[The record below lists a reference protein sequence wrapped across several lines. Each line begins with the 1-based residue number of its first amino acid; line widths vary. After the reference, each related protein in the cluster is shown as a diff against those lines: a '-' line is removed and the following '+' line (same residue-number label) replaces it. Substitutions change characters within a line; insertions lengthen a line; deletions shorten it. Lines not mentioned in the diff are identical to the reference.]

1 MDSDRTPLGKGK
13 DVLHRAVRAAPLE
26 HSVEQPCTDPQVE
39 PLPAA
44 SFVPPP
50 WLEFT
55 TSEPS
60 VSATRVKPP
69 GTMQLRT
76 VEH

>member
-1 MDSDRTPLGKGK
+1 M
-13 DVLHRAVRAAPLE
+13 
-26 HSVEQPCTDPQVE
+26 
-39 PLPAA
+39 

-60 VSATRVKPP
+60 FNATRVRPP
-69 GTMQLRT
+69 GTMVIFLPDRT
-76 VEH
+76 NGRRSTWRGATPWATKVGQVESARVGWAM